1 MGEAVLHQDAL
12 RLLKDKFRKSV
23 WGGGGGRGGGGV
35 VSFEGSPVVKE
46 EI

>member
-23 WGGGGGRGGGGV
+23 WGGGGERGGGGV

>member
-23 WGGGGGRGGGGV
+23 WGGGGGGGGAYP
-35 VSFEGSPVVKE
+35 SE
-46 EI
+46 EAL

>member
-12 RLLKDKFRKSV
+12 RLLKNIFRKSV
-23 WGGGGGRGGGGV
+23 CGGGGGGRA
-35 VSFEGSPVVKE
+35 VSFGGSPVVKE